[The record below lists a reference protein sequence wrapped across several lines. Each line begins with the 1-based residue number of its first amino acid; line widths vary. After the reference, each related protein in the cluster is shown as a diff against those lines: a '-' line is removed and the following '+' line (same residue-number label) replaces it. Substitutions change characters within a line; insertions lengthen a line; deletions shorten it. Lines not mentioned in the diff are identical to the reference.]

1 MRIRLIRLLACSLL
15 TLSLLAGPAI
25 VADPS
30 QTGLDAEALARIPSR
45 MKEFVDQGTV
55 AGVVT
60 LVARHGKVAALD
72 AVGYT
77 DIETKQELRTDAIFQ
92 LHSMTKPVVSIG
104 IMMLMEQGKLA
115 ITDAVQKHLPEF
127 RGMWVIAERTGEGGG
142 AERLTLKRPSRPI
155 SLRDLLTHTSGM
167 PLNPAP
173 GIGELHGALHKTL
186 NETVLVM
193 SQQPLGFEPG
203 SRWQYSNTGMAALAR
218 IIEVRSG
225 MAFEKFLETQIFKPL
240 GMDDTYIYPPKE
252 KFHRMPTAYILRD
265 GKPVKYTDDPLGEG
279 VMKFRVGAKYPLPEG
294 GLYSTASDLFALYQ
308 MMLNGGEYDGVRILS
323 PASVDLMTQVH
334 TGDLTTSTPGIGWG
348 LGWSV
353 VREPGAWGLP
363 SVGTYGHGGRYG
375 TFCFI
380 DPKKDIIGIFMIH
393 REGGRD
399 ERNAFVQLAMS
410 AATD

>member
-1 MRIRLIRLLACSLL
+1 MRIALIPLLAF
-15 TLSLLAGPAI
+15 SLLAGPA
-25 VADPS
+25 VVSDPS
-30 QTGLDAEALARIPSR
+30 QTGLDSDVLARIPSR
-45 MKEFVDQGTV
+45 MKEFTDQGTV

-72 AVGYT
+72 AVGST
-77 DIETKQELRTDAIFQ
+77 DIETKQDLRTDAIFQ
-92 LHSMTKPVVSIG
+92 IHSMTKPVVAMG
-104 IMMLMEQGKLA
+104 IMMLMEQGKLT
-115 ITDAVQKHLPEF
+115 IIDPVEQHLPEF
-127 RGMWVIAERTGEGGG
+127 RGMWVIADKKGKRGSDS
-142 AERLTLKRPSRPI
+142 ERLTLKRPLRPI
-155 SLRDLLTHTSGM
+155 SIRDLLTHTSGM

-193 SQQPLGFEPG
+193 SQQPLRFEPG
-203 SRWQYSNTGMAALAR
+203 TQWQYSNTGMATLAR
-218 IIEVRSG
+218 IIEVCSE
-225 MAFEKFLETQIFKPL
+225 MAFEKFLEEKIFKPL

-265 GKPVKYTDDPLGEG
+265 GKPVKYTADPLGEG

-294 GLYSTASDLFALYQ
+294 GLYSTATDLFALYQ

-399 ERNAFVQLAMS
+399 ERNAFVQLTMS